1 MSTEQEFFEV
11 DDKTAL
17 IADDSTNAETLKT
30 TLGELG
36 YKCHTA
42 ETSERAIERMKY
54 TTYDVIA
61 VAETLSGSNLATN
74 GVLRYL
80 TPLPMAQ
87 RRNSFVMLVGDSFR
101 TLDAMQAYTQS
112 VHLVVHLNDLA
123 NLGAVLKKSLTEF
136 ETFYRVY
143 KEVQAAAGEGG

>member
-1 MSTEQEFFEV
+1 MSIEQEFFEV

-30 TLGELG
+30 TFGELG
-36 YKCHTA
+36 YNCHTA
-42 ETSERAIERMKY
+42 ETSERAIERMHY

-80 TPLPMAQ
+80 SPLPMAQ
-87 RRNSFVMLVGDSFR
+87 RRRNHLLSNSAKHSEPCSKRRKSR
-101 TLDAMQAYTQS
+101 TCQ
-112 VHLVVHLNDLA
+112 
-123 NLGAVLKKSLTEF
+123 
-136 ETFYRVY
+136 
-143 KEVQAAAGEGG
+143 